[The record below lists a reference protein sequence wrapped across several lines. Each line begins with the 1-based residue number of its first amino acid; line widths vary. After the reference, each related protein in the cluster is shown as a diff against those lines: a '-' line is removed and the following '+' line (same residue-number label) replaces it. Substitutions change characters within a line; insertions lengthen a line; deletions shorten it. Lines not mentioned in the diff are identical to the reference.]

1 MRPLELT
8 AGARAW
14 RNSGLGWGTG
24 PQSNFREVIA
34 GLGTRTPKG
43 CSGFPRLF
51 HEMHYE
57 SDMLETKQATG
68 ARMFLGRQT
77 TDLKRKLIEF
87 APEVWLALD
96 LLAKD
101 TGRSV
106 QDLAD
111 EAFGDLLGKYQ
122 RPASLKDALRE
133 SARRLPANDDVP
145 PLG

>member
-1 MRPLELT
+1 MRHKPAEALCLIIAKGGVEFPHSAL
-8 AGARAW
+8 RD
-14 RNSGLGWGTG
+14 
-24 PQSNFREVIA
+24 RESA
-34 GLGTRTPKG
+34 
-43 CSGFPRLF
+43 
-51 HEMHYE
+51 
-57 SDMLETKQATG
+57 MLETRQPASV
-68 ARMFLGRQT
+68 RMFPGRQT
-77 TDLKRKLIEF
+77 TDFKRKLIEF